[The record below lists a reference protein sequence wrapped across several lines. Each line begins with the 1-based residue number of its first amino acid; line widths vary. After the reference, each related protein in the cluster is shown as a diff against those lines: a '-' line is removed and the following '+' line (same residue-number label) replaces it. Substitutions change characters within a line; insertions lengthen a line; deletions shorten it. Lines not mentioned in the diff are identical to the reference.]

1 MTRTATLGRPRS
13 SPPFA
18 QWLRQ
23 PSLARR
29 LVLLA
34 VGWSLAALVITAVV
48 LAFLFQQAAI
58 RRVDQGLH
66 ELIDNLV
73 RYSTVDPQTHEV
85 FAPPLTDERAL
96 AAYSG
101 RYWEIA
107 EPTDQGTVRPITRS
121 YSLFDSALKT
131 PPDLVARF
139 KAQPGKGVAYDS
151 RGPLNEPLRARAQQ
165 NWLPGRPT
173 PVIFLAAEDR
183 SAVDRDVRGFVAAT
197 AAAFLLLGGGLITAI
212 VIQVRVGLRPLFELR
227 HEVASV
233 RRGKAERLAG
243 AYPLELAPLTE
254 ELNALVAHN
263 QEVVARQRTH
273 VGNLAH
279 ALKTP
284 ISVMLTE
291 ASQRPGALA
300 EVVSR
305 QTEAMRQQVDHHLRR
320 ARAAARAQGQGERTS
335 VAEVLDELARTLER
349 IFSDKGMAIDWDA
362 SEDLYFQGERQD
374 LLEIAGNGMENACK
388 WGRSKVRVRAE
399 SDGEERLRLTVED
412 DGAGLPAEGREAV
425 LKRGARLDE
434 NAPGSGLGLS
444 ILDELA
450 RAYGGGVVLDT
461 SPLGGLRL
469 VVELPR
475 AEA

>member
-1 MTRTATLGRPRS
+1 V
-13 SPPFA
+13 
-18 QWLRQ
+18 RQ

-34 VGWSLAALVITAVV
+34 VGWSLAALIVTAIV
-48 LAFLFQQAAI
+48 LALLFQHAAI

-73 RYSTVDPQTHEV
+73 RYSTVDPASKEV

-107 EPTDQGTVRPITRS
+107 EPTPEGGVRPLVRS
-121 YSLFDSALKT
+121 YSLFDFALKT
-131 PPDLVARF
+131 PPDLVAQF
-139 KAQPGKGVAYDS
+139 KARPGKGVAYGT

-165 NWLPGRPT
+165 NVLPGRST

-183 SAVDRDVRGFVAAT
+183 SEVDRDVRGFVAAT
-197 AAAFLLLGGGLITAI
+197 AVSFLILGGGLIAAI

-227 HEVASV
+227 REVASV
-233 RRGKAERLAG
+233 RRGKSERLKG
-243 AYPLELAPLTE
+243 AYPHELTPLTE

-263 QEVVARQRTH
+263 QEVVERQRTH

-291 ASQRPGALA
+291 SAQRPGALA
-300 EVVSR
+300 EVVAR
-305 QTEAMRQQVDHHLRR
+305 QAEAMRQQVDHHLRR
-320 ARAAARAQGQGERTS
+320 ARAAARTQGQGERTS
-335 VAEVLDELARTLER
+335 IAEVLDELARTLER
-349 IFSDKGMAIDWDA
+349 IFQDKGVQIDWDA
-362 SEDLYFQGERQD
+362 DDELYFLGERQD
-374 LLEIAGNGMENACK
+374 LLEIAGNAMENACK
-388 WGRSKVRVRAE
+388 WCRLHVRVRAAP
-399 SDGEERLRLTVED
+399 DGDERLRLTVED
-412 DGAGLPAEGREAV
+412 DGAGLPEQDREAV
-425 LKRGARLDE
+425 LRRGARLDE

-444 ILDELA
+444 IIDELA
-450 RAYGGGVVLDT
+450 RAYGGSVVLGA
-461 SPLGGLRL
+461 SALGGLK
-469 VVELPR
+469 VQVDLPR

>member
-1 MTRTATLGRPRS
+1 VIPEA
-13 SPPFA
+13 
-18 QWLRQ
+18 LRR

-34 VGWSLAALVITAVV
+34 VGWSLAALMITAVV

-73 RYSTVDPQTHEV
+73 RYSTVDAQTQEV

-107 EPTDQGTVRPITRS
+107 YPTPDGKVVPSTRS
-121 YSLFDSALKT
+121 YSLFDSELKT

-139 KAQPGKGVAYDS
+139 KAQPGKAVAYDT

-165 NWLPGRPT
+165 NMLPGRST

-183 SAVDRDVRGFVAAT
+183 TAIDRDVRGFVAAT
-197 AAAFLLLGGGLITAI
+197 AVAFLILGGGLIAAI
-212 VIQVRVGLRPLFELR
+212 ILQVRVGLQPLFELR
-227 HEVASV
+227 REVAAV
-233 RRGKAERLAG
+233 RRGKAERLGG
-243 AYPLELAPLTE
+243 AYPVELTPLAE

-263 QEVVARQRTH
+263 QEVVERQRTH

-291 ASQRPGALA
+291 ASQRPGPLA
-300 EVVSR
+300 EVVGR
-305 QTEAMRQQVDHHLRR
+305 QTEAMRRQVDHHLRR

-335 VAEVLDELARTLER
+335 VAEALDELARTLER
-349 IFSDKGMAIDWDA
+349 IFQDKGIEIDWDA
-362 SEDLYFQGERQD
+362 ADDLYFLGERQD
-374 LLEIAGNGMENACK
+374 LFEIAGNGIENACK
-388 WGRSKVRVRAE
+388 WGRARVRVRAE
-399 SDGEERLRLTVED
+399 AAGEERLRLTIDD
-412 DGAGLPAEGREAV
+412 DGPGLPEDAREAA

-434 NAPGSGLGLS
+434 SAPGSGLGLS
-444 ILDELA
+444 IIAELA
-450 RAYGGGVVLDT
+450 RAYGGALRLDT

-469 VVELPR
+469 EVELPR

>member
-1 MTRTATLGRPRS
+1 LA
-13 SPPFA
+13 A
-18 QWLRQ
+18 WLSQ

-34 VGWSLAALVITAVV
+34 VGWSFAALVISAVV
-48 LAFLFQQAAI
+48 LAFLFQHAAI

-73 RYSTVDPQTHEV
+73 RYSTVDPDSHEV

-107 EPTDQGTVRPITRS
+107 EPTTRGGVQPLVRS

-139 KAQPGKGVAYDS
+139 KAEPGKAVYFDT
-151 RGPLNEPLRARAQQ
+151 RGPLDEPLRARAQQ
-165 NWLPGRPT
+165 NVLPGRST

-183 SAVDRDVRGFVAAT
+183 SEVDRDVRAFVAAT
-197 AAAFLLLGGGLITAI
+197 AAAFLALGAGLIAAI
-212 VIQVRVGLRPLFELR
+212 VIQVRVGLRPLFELGR
-227 HEVASV
+227 EVASV

-243 AYPLELAPLTE
+243 AYPSELAPLTE

-263 QEVVARQRTH
+263 QEVVERQRTH

-291 ASQRPGALA
+291 AAQRPGPLG
-300 EVVSR
+300 EVVTR
-305 QTEAMRQQVDHHLRR
+305 QAEAMRQQVDHHLRR
-320 ARAAARAQGQGERTS
+320 ARAAARTQGQGERTS
-335 VAEVLDELARTLER
+335 VAEVLDELTRTLER
-349 IFSDKGMAIDWDA
+349 IFQDKAIRIDWDA
-362 SEDLYFQGERQD
+362 EEDLYFLGERQD
-374 LLEIAGNGMENACK
+374 LLEIAGNAMENACK
-388 WGRSKVRVRAE
+388 WGRKEVRVRALPL
-399 SDGEERLRLTVED
+399 GEERLRLCVDD
-412 DGAGLPAEGREAV
+412 DGPGLPEAEREAA
-425 LKRGARLDE
+425 LQRGARLDE

-450 RAYGGGVVLDT
+450 RAYGGAVTLDVA
-461 SPLGGLRL
+461 PLGGLR
-469 VVELPR
+469 VQVELPR